1 MWLFCAAACQAL
13 LDIDVQVT
21 AWKFRCSFSPCS
33 VFPRQGTYW
42 EANVSAGR
50 ICTSNLP
57 SGTALQQDFE
67 IRKVGWKHLMM
78 NILAAVHFAW
88 YFSFAVIMSEIH
100 PTDHDSITARNFPE
114 EGFSEADGEFCWV
127 EKDYKLVEAKFS
139 KVLSLIFSELNKQ
152 EDCVHTVCCLVP
164 VNIERIQDHQAIHST
179 PLNFL
184 QLPFRIRNLVLES

>member
-1 MWLFCAAACQAL
+1 MHLKFAIWHSSATRFRNSQGGMKT
-13 LDIDVQVT
+13 LDNEH
-21 AWKFRCSFSPCS
+21 FGCR
-33 VFPRQGTYW
+33 
-42 EANVSAGR
+42 
-50 ICTSNLP
+50 LP
-57 SGTALQQDFE
+57 
-67 IRKVGWKHLMM
+67 
-78 NILAAVHFAW
+78 AVHFAW